1 MIMDRDDALEKLV
14 DLVQLDIDAVEA
26 YNEAIEKID
35 VEDVRARLSTY
46 RDDHQ
51 RHVSEITEVIRM
63 LGGEPPELE
72 TGMKGKLLE
81 GMTALRSSM
90 GTDSALKAMRM
101 NEQLTNRTYEDAMDW
116 EVPPEAHDVIR
127 RGFEDERQHLAYIE
141 QALSVGV
148 GSSRSDY

>member
-1 MIMDRDDALEKLV
+1 MVMDRDDAFEKLG
-14 DLVQLDIDAVEA
+14 DLLQLDFDAVDA

-35 VEDVRARLSTY
+35 QEDVRTQLGKY

-51 RHVSEITEVIRM
+51 RHVSELTEIIRAM
-63 LGGEPPELE
+63 GGVPPEPKRDFK
-72 TGMKGKLLE
+72 GMLIE

-90 GTDSALKAMRM
+90 GTDSALKAMRT
-101 NEQLTNRTYEDAMDW
+101 NEKMTNRTYERAMEWD
-116 EVPPEAHDVIR
+116 VSTEAHDFIR

-148 GSSRSDY
+148 GSRSDY